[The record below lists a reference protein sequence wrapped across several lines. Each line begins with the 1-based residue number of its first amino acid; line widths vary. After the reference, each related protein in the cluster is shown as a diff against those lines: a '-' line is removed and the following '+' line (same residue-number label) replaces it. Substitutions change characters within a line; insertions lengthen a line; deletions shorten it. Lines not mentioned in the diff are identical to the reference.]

1 MFRGCFPVPKKKS
14 DKKKPKKPKTDLK
27 INKRRYVVFR
37 SKTSENGADYGRI
50 YFCDAKY
57 QRLQVAVKTCDGR
70 KEASMIKNEAKVLR
84 KLYWHPNISEFIDF
98 SGAKLFSK
106 PYLVIRYFEGP
117 DLCTFITLNN
127 GRLREKPTQQIGKQ
141 ILRGLEYVHSK
152 KFAHLDI
159 KPENILVKP
168 AAISQGFC
176 VKIIDFGFSRR
187 ARGKVEAYCGT
198 PDYTAPEVHLFEPYD
213 GFKADV
219 WSYGV
224 VIHKCLTG
232 ECLTEASAFFRMT
245 TARDVEKVMAQDLYP
260 SETCKDLMR
269 RIFKVEPEERA
280 GLKEVMNHRW
290 FKNEKYKYSS

>member
-14 DKKKPKKPKTDLK
+14 EKKPKTDLK
-27 INKRRYVVFR
+27 INKRRYVVFKSR
-37 SKTSENGADYGRI
+37 TSENGADYGRI
-50 YFCDAKY
+50 YFCHAKY

-70 KEASMIKNEAKVLR
+70 KEASMIKNEARVLR

-98 SGAKLFSK
+98 SGKKIFSR

-117 DLCTFITLNN
+117 DLCTFIDSNN
-127 GRLREKPTQQIGKQ
+127 GFLQERPTQQIGKQ

-159 KPENILVKP
+159 KPENVLVKP
-168 AAISQGFC
+168 AAAISQGFC
-176 VKIIDFGFSRR
+176 VKIIDFGFSCR
-187 ARGKVEAYCGT
+187 ARRKVEAYCGT

-219 WSYGV
+219 WSFGV
-224 VIHKCLTG
+224 VLHKCLTG

-245 TARDVEKVMAQDLYP
+245 TAGDVERAMAREGVYP

-290 FKNEKYKYSS
+290 FKNEKDK